1 MLFIETPIFT
11 KRVKEL
17 LEDGIYRLLQVKLMS
32 APDAGDLIEG
42 TGGLRKLRVAASG
55 HGKRGGARVI
65 YYHFTSSSQIAM
77 LYIFPK
83 NEQSDLSA
91 EQRKALKNIIEHWRH
106 T

>member
-1 MLFIETPIFT
+1 MLFIETPVFT
-11 KRVKEL
+11 KRVKAL
-17 LEDGIYRLLQVKLMS
+17 LEDDTYRLLQVKLMS
-32 APDAGDLIEG
+32 TPDAGDLIEG

-65 YYHFTSSSQIAM
+65 YYHFNSDSQIAM

-83 NEQSDLSA
+83 NEHSDLSS
-91 EQRKALKNIIEHWRH
+91 EQRKALKNIIEYWRR